1 MIIPTRCYLN
11 GNDTWKQFELVMSS
25 KNIAPAEAKQNFQSI
40 PARNG
45 DLDLSE
51 ALMGIP
57 FYGNREIT
65 ITLGGKKA
73 RAEWTRTLSNVQN
86 KYHNRKVQIIFED
99 DPSYYW
105 EGRLTVNDD
114 FELGNEVGTFSVTVN
129 AQPYKMEMRDGG
141 EGTCQAWD
149 TFVFATDIFRNYHGL
164 QVSGTITVNVYGNQM
179 PVIPE
184 FEVSAAQNLTVEYQG
199 KTYQL
204 QNGMNKFYDIVTGP
218 GDNLFTFSGTGVV
231 TIHYRGGSL

>member
-11 GNDTWKQFELVMSS
+11 GNDTWNQFELVMSS
-25 KNIAPAEAKQNFQSI
+25 KNIAPAKAKQNFMEI

-86 KYHNRKVQIIFED
+86 KYHNRKVQVIFED
-99 DPSYYW
+99 DSSYYW

-114 FELGNEVGTFSVTVN
+114 FELGMRSELFPSQSTLSHIKWKR
-129 AQPYKMEMRDGG
+129 AMEEREPARRGIPS
-141 EGTCQAWD
+141 CLRQ
-149 TFVFATDIFRNYHGL
+149 IY
-164 QVSGTITVNVYGNQM
+164 SGIIM
-179 PVIPE
+179 
-184 FEVSAAQNLTVEYQG
+184 
-199 KTYQL
+199 
-204 QNGMNKFYDIVTGP
+204 D
-218 GDNLFTFSGTGVV
+218 
-231 TIHYRGGSL
+231 YRSPASLL